1 MCACVIRT
9 ASSEC
14 GSNGGSCQL
23 RSRRSLRPWKSP
35 QSTRTRALSVTTRYF
50 EPVTVP
56 TPPQNSMLANQQLL
70 PCSPITKP
78 NDEHGHEQREISER
92 GLHSELARDDAAKT
106 AALQWLAVQ
115 SVNVVK
121 RIPCETHQQHCRKQS
136 ADSHRAWQYQQ
147 QSCDDFRNDDH
158 DRRGPGPALV
168 I

>member
-9 ASSEC
+9 AFNEC

-23 RSRRSLRPWKSP
+23 RSRSSLSPWKSP

-56 TPPQNSMLANQQLL
+56 TPPQNSILANQRLL
-70 PCSPITKP
+70 PSSSITKP
-78 NDEHGHEQREISER
+78 NNNHGHEQREVSER
-92 GLHSELARDDAAKT
+92 GLHSELARNDAAKT

-121 RIPCETHQQHCRKQS
+121 HAPCKPHQQDRSQQRS
-136 ADSHRAWQYQQ
+136 DPHRTRQ
-147 QSCDDFRNDDH
+147 H
-158 DRRGPGPALV
+158 
-168 I
+168 

>member
-35 QSTRTRALSVTTRYF
+35 QSTSTRALSVTTRYF

-56 TPPQNSMLANQQLL
+56 TPPQNSMLANKRLL
-70 PCSPITKP
+70 PCSSITKP
-78 NDEHGHEQREISER
+78 NNYHGHKQSEISER
-92 GLHSELARDDAAKT
+92 GLYSKLARDNAAKT

-121 RIPCETHQQHCRKQS
+121 RVSCEAYQQHCSKQS
-136 ADSHRAWQYQQ
+136 TDSHRPRQ
-147 QSCDDFRNDDH
+147 N
-158 DRRGPGPALV
+158 
-168 I
+168 